1 MALVKNIDFHIHG
14 YDDFIERVLP
24 ELDVICNE
32 TLADPEGHFQIAI
45 MEAVNNAA
53 QYSLAGLAE
62 AAVDIK
68 MSIRDM
74 DIKVSV
80 SSETKEFDVKRFCD
94 EIKAL
99 GKDKKWQ
106 RKTFGEFKGTRLSGR
121 GIWLML
127 EACEYLYIDVKDKTV
142 TMCVSYPLPKKLVTQ
157 NIGVLSE
164 RLFLSE
170 NGVIY

>member
-1 MALVKNIDFHIHG
+1 MALVKNIEFHAHG
-14 YDDFIERVLP
+14 YDDFIENVLP

-45 MEAVNNAA
+45 VEAVNNAA
-53 QYSLAGLAE
+53 QYSLAGLNE

-99 GKDKKWQ
+99 GKDKQWQ

-127 EACEYLYIDVKDKTV
+127 EACEYLYIDVEDKTV
-142 TMCVSYPLPKKLVTQ
+142 TMCVSYPLPQKLITQ